1 MGLEEIGEICTYFSE
16 VLLMTPIEKMF
27 FQRALSEIETACY
40 TEAPYNEIKDKVRN
54 ILYAVDAS

>member
-1 MGLEEIGEICTYFSE
+1 
-16 VLLMTPIEKMF
+16 MTPIEKMF